1 MNFLL
6 KRPVIVLFAL
16 SAFSLALSACGS
28 ATTQPSN
35 PNLTPMSA
43 EIYTVQSENGASLQ
57 TEPSLLQAGFALSLR
72 AISLTDAVSPVATSA
87 NNENDSA
94 DQATTAIAN
103 QEAAR
108 QALPSGYTLLGKAYA
123 VESAGAS
130 PVQFKLTLPVEGI
143 DASAPIRNFDLFAW
157 DGVHWQFVPS
167 QLNNGQLTAE
177 LNRLPSV
184 LAILQKSPATPS
196 LHADLLPEEVLNGMG
211 SGLTSLSPAG
221 LYLQTDGTLQ
231 GVLAGGFD
239 SAMGYA
245 IQPLVEAK
253 ADNNGRTAL
262 DSVLANPQA
271 RQTNLGG
278 LVDLANNAQYNGI
291 KLDYRGISPER
302 STAFTVFVTDLANE
316 LHKAGKQLTL
326 VIPAPVQSANGWNM
340 QGYNLR
346 LLGQVADA
354 LEIDLQAV
362 SVGAQDTNLQSMLSW
377 MVGEVN
383 REKLRILTSA
393 APLDVTEAAS
403 TRLPTKRAMEVFG
416 QVNTSNDP
424 ALIIPGTPVSLNL
437 NGTVNSLEIDAATQA
452 VRYQYTDGNGVQHLV
467 YIPSTATLQQQL
479 QLAQQFNLNG
489 TVVRNLFDN
498 GNSPA
503 MFNTLIN
510 SASGGSA
517 NPPSQS
523 QLVWQ
528 VSKDGAT
535 VTQEVGTWGQPFS
548 WTPTDAGTY
557 QIAAVLDTGEPRQ
570 LSTYDMVV
578 NAQLPPTPAPAIVV
592 AGAPAVSGPQP
603 TRDPSLPAPT
613 NAPVIAPVPAVRGTN
628 LSGGFEM
635 GGQVVHGGIPA
646 AAQMKQAGFT
656 WVKVQTGPGANIQDI
671 ANAHNM
677 GFKILLSVV
686 GDRNRPMDPSYQ
698 DEFAAGVAA
707 QAAAGADA
715 IEVWNEPNLTREWPD
730 GQINPANYVPLLQK
744 AYNAIKAANPN
755 TIVIS
760 GAPAPTGYWG
770 ACTPSGC
777 DDRYWMEGLL
787 AAGGANYMDCIG
799 AHYNEGLVS
808 PYAYGGNADPRDN
821 HYTRYFYGMVETY
834 VGALAGTRKICFT
847 ELGYLSGQE
856 WGSVPGHFMWKPPF
870 NNTVA
875 EQAQYLAEAAAI
887 GLSDGRVRLIIV
899 FNVDFTFWGDDPQAG
914 YAMIRPD
921 GSCPACVTIGNVLG
935 SR

>member
-1 MNFLL
+1 MNFPL

-16 SAFSLALSACGS
+16 SAYSLLLSACGG
-28 ATTQPSN
+28 ATAQPSN

-43 EIYTVQSENGASLQ
+43 EVYTVQSENGASLQ
-57 TEPSLLQAGFALSLR
+57 AEPSLLQAGFALSLR
-72 AISLTDAVSPVATSA
+72 AISLTDASIPSENATLENSTANSASA
-87 NNENDSA
+87 N
-94 DQATTAIAN
+94 QL
-103 QEAAR
+103 AAR
-108 QALPSGYTLLGKAYA
+108 QALPSGYTLLGKAYW
-123 VESAGAS
+123 VESEGTP
-130 PVQFKLTLPVEGI
+130 PVQFKLNLPVESI
-143 DASAPIRNFDLFAW
+143 DANAPIRNFDLFAW
-157 DGVHWQFVPS
+157 DGAHWQFVPS
-167 QLNNGQLTAE
+167 QLANGQITTE
-177 LNRLPSV
+177 LNRLPSI
-184 LAILQKSPATPS
+184 LAILQKSPASPS

-262 DSVLANPQA
+262 ESMLANPQA

-278 LVDLANNAQYNGI
+278 LVDLANNAQYTGI

-302 STAFTVFVTDLANE
+302 STAFTIFVTDLANE

-326 VIPAPVQSANGWNM
+326 VIPAPVQGANGWNIA
-340 QGYNLR
+340 GYNLR
-346 LLGQVADA
+346 LLGQVADT
-354 LEIDLQAV
+354 LEIDLQGV
-362 SVGAQDTNLQSMLSW
+362 NVGAQDPNLQAMLSW
-377 MVGEVN
+377 AVGEVDRN
-383 REKLRILTSA
+383 KLRMLISS
-393 APLDVTEAAS
+393 APLDVTEAVS
-403 TRLPTKRAMEVFG
+403 TRLPTKRAMEMFG

-437 NGTVNSLEIDAATQA
+437 NGTVSGLEIDAATQA
-452 VRYQYTDGNGVQHLV
+452 VRYQYTDGNGVSHLV

-489 TVVRNLFDN
+489 AVVRHLFDN

-503 MFNTLIN
+503 MFNTLIG
-510 SASGGSA
+510 SASGGTA

-528 VSKDGAT
+528 ISKDGAT
-535 VTQEVGTWGQPFS
+535 VAQEVGVWGQPFS
-548 WTPTDAGTY
+548 WTPSDAGNY
-557 QIAAVLDTGEPRQ
+557 QIAALLDTGEPRQ
-570 LSTYDMVV
+570 LSTFNMVV
-578 NAQLPPTPAPAIVV
+578 NAQLPPTPIPAIVAAV
-592 AGAPAVSGPQP
+592 PAVTGPQP

-613 NAPVIAPVPAVRGTN
+613 NAPAIAPVPAVRGTN

-646 AAQMKQAGFT
+646 AAQMKQAGFI

-686 GDRNRPMDPSYQ
+686 GDRNRPMDPAYQ

-730 GQINPANYVPLLQK
+730 GHINPANYVPLLQK
-744 AYNAIKAANPN
+744 SYNAIKAANPN

-856 WGSVPGHFMWKPPF
+856 WGYVPGHFMWKPPF

-875 EQAQYLAEAAAI
+875 EQAQYLAETAAI
-887 GLSDGRVRLIIV
+887 GLSDGRIRMIIV

-914 YAMIRPD
+914 FAMIRPD
-921 GSCPACVTIGNVLG
+921 GSCPACAAIGNVLG